1 MEGGAP
7 QDGRAAEEREA
18 PAIGQ
23 GAVSRPGAQRPGPGL
38 HRRDTARRAM
48 TGLEHFAEA
57 ERIVLGERCDYGC
70 PHGGCAHEMAYLAR
84 AQVHALLALTAATAL
99 PGQHPGDWEREI
111 WSFGPET

>member
-1 MEGGAP
+1 
-7 QDGRAAEEREA
+7 
-18 PAIGQ
+18 
-23 GAVSRPGAQRPGPGL
+23 
-38 HRRDTARRAM
+38 M
-48 TGLEHFAEA
+48 TGPEHFAEA

-111 WSFGPET
+111 WSFGPETGPGSGEHHPAPGPGGEDGTSGSRWLP

>member
-1 MEGGAP
+1 
-7 QDGRAAEEREA
+7 
-18 PAIGQ
+18 
-23 GAVSRPGAQRPGPGL
+23 
-38 HRRDTARRAM
+38 M
-48 TGLEHFAEA
+48 TGPEHFAEA

-111 WSFGPET
+111 WSFGPETLPGPGEHHPAPGPGGEDGTSGSRRLP